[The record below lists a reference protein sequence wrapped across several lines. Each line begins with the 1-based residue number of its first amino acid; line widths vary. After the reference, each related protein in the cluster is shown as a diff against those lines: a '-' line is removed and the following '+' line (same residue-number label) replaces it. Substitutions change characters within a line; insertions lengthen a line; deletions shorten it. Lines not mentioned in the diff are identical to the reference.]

1 MVGVLVIDMRKRSYP
16 PIWLLFEQGRVQVAA
31 GALFAVGAGG
41 CCDLA
46 CRQDPAMSDA
56 RPHRRLRLPR
66 LRPRSRPCG
75 FWAVSQKMDA
85 DFAMGPGLLCGFRR
99 GVVRCWL
106 RRPEETPA
114 LGGVS
119 SRFGLRNRPEV
130 ASGIRLHRK
139 LRILACVSVSLA
151 LVAGIAITCH
161 QRPSW
166 RIAVVGVSLIDV
178 AKRTQ
183 RCVQIQP
190 WRKPTLFS
198 PSHKL
203 CKTCSLA

>member
-31 GALFAVGAGG
+31 GAPFAVGAGG

-66 LRPRSRPCG
+66 LRPRSRSCG

-99 GVVRCWL
+99 GSFAVGSADL
-106 RRPEETPA
+106 RKRRRWVAFRADSACETAQKLRAGFACIGSCASWRVFRFRWRWSQA
-114 LGGVS
+114 LRSPVIKDQVG
-119 SRFGLRNRPEV
+119 GLRW
-130 ASGIRLHRK
+130 S
-139 LRILACVSVSLA
+139 ACRSS
-151 LVAGIAITCH
+151 T
-161 QRPSW
+161 
-166 RIAVVGVSLIDV
+166 
-178 AKRTQ
+178 
-183 RCVQIQP
+183 
-190 WRKPTLFS
+190 
-198 PSHKL
+198 
-203 CKTCSLA
+203 